1 LRALRV
7 APESVQLTLPDP
19 DLSVPAERWWQLPEA
34 TRVQVLALL
43 AGLIARCVVVEEP
56 ACSVE
61 AGDD

>member
-7 APESVQLTLPDP
+7 APESVQLALPDP
-19 DLSVPAERWWQLPEA
+19 DLSVPAERWWLLPDA

-56 ACSVE
+56 ACAVGG
-61 AGDD
+61 GDD